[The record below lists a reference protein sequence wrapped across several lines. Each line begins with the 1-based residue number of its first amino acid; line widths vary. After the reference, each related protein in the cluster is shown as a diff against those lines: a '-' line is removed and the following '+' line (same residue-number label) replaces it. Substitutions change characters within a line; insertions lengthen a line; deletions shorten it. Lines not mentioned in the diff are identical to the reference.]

1 MLTLFLPGMS
11 PGRPQWRPH
20 AIPQDRPPD
29 GTLRQYR
36 QKEGSTVQKTLEDIC
51 LKHDNGSDLCFRGR
65 LFSECSWFDD
75 EHQVMTRQK
84 LYVTDKNEQVYYIV
98 RSHGQERSRHAYR
111 LSVDGETC
119 VIYNGRSEMS
129 LQFDMLML
137 AVRGLCG
144 LDAGATPTLGQVEE
158 MLRVAN
164 G

>member
-1 MLTLFLPGMS
+1 MLTFFPPAKISGSHVAFPRQPAGSSVGWEVTAVS
-11 PGRPQWRPH
+11 P
-20 AIPQDRPPD
+20 
-29 GTLRQYR
+29 
-36 QKEGSTVQKTLEDIC
+36 KEGSTVQKTLEEIC
-51 LKHDNGSDLCFRGR
+51 LKHDNGNDLCFRGR

-111 LSVDGETC
+111 LTVDGETC
-119 VIYNGRSEMS
+119 VIYNGRSEMA

-144 LDAGATPTLGQVEE
+144 LDAEATPTLGQVEE
-158 MLRVAN
+158 MLRVVN

>member
-1 MLTLFLPGMS
+1 
-11 PGRPQWRPH
+11 
-20 AIPQDRPPD
+20 
-29 GTLRQYR
+29 
-36 QKEGSTVQKTLEDIC
+36 
-51 LKHDNGSDLCFRGR
+51 
-65 LFSECSWFDD
+65 
-75 EHQVMTRQK
+75 MTRQK

-111 LSVDGETC
+111 LTVDGETC

-129 LQFDMLML
+129 LQFDILML

-144 LDAGATPTLGQVEE
+144 LYADTTPTLGQVEE

>member
-1 MLTLFLPGMS
+1 MLRRHP
-11 PGRPQWRPH
+11 
-20 AIPQDRPPD
+20 
-29 GTLRQYR
+29 

-75 EHQVMTRQK
+75 EHQIMTRQK

-111 LSVDGETC
+111 LTVDGETC

-144 LDAGATPTLGQVEE
+144 LDDEATPTLGQVEE
-158 MLRVAN
+158 MLRVVN

>member
-11 PGRPQWRPH
+11 PGRPQWRLY

-29 GTLRQYR
+29 GTLRRYS

-51 LKHDNGSDLCFRGR
+51 LKHDNGNDLCFRGR